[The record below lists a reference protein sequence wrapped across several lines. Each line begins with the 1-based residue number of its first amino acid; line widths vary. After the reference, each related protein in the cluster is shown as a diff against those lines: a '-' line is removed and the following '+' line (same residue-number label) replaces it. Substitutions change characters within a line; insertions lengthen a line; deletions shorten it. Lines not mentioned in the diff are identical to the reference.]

1 MKTRAAS
8 IIGVFIL
15 ASSCLWGYETAWDF
29 QYVSSLME
37 KPSTSR
43 IWFSSNED
51 GSGPELEGD
60 VMDASQTSYVLY
72 LHSETWGASGMTMTF
87 TPFRNGT
94 KTIGSDISVSGS
106 DSASL
111 NVADEDRVLMSSPW
125 DDEELIA
132 ARRVWRFEIVPDRE
146 DLQSAVAGSW
156 TMAVEVRVDG
166 I

>member
-1 MKTRAAS
+1 MKTRAAF

-15 ASSCLWGYETAWDF
+15 ASSCLWGQGAEWDF

-37 KPSTSR
+37 RPSTSR
-43 IWFSSNED
+43 IWFSANED

-60 VMDASQTSYVLY
+60 VVDASQGSYVMY

-94 KTIGSDISVSGS
+94 KTIGCGIGVSGS

-111 NVADEDRVLMSSPW
+111 SVVDEDRILTSLPW

-132 ARRVWRFEIVPDRE
+132 SRRVWRLEIVPDRE

-156 TMAVEVRVDG
+156 TMSVEVRVDG

>member
-8 IIGVFIL
+8 IIGVFVL
-15 ASSCLWGYETAWDF
+15 AYSCLWGYEAAWDF

-37 KPSTSR
+37 RPSTSR
-43 IWFSSNED
+43 VWFSASED
-51 GSGPELEGD
+51 GSGPELEDD
-60 VMDASQTSYVLY
+60 VMDASQGSYVLY
-72 LHSETWGASGMTMTF
+72 LHSRTWGASGMTMTF

-94 KTIGSDISVSGS
+94 KTIGSDIGVSGS

-111 NVADEDRVLMSSPW
+111 SVADEDLVLTSSPW
-125 DDEELIA
+125 DDEELIVS
-132 ARRVWRFEIVPDRE
+132 RRVWRLEIVPDRE

-156 TMAVEVRVDG
+156 TMAVEVKVDG